1 MSELD
6 RHIKGPDIGVMSS
19 DLFIYDAKR
28 PGTGGLVTVVFP
40 AQLEERAVEFVKTQ
54 DLQIT
59 FCLTRAANTAEVAL
73 THKTDPPSVELQ
85 TFQLTPEFQT
95 EKKVSLTVLFS
106 EWKIVALIDGEPL
119 KKKK

>member
-59 FCLTRAANTAEVAL
+59 FCLARAANTARWRSPTRRTRHPWSCKL
-73 THKTDPPSVELQ
+73 S
-85 TFQLTPEFQT
+85 
-95 EKKVSLTVLFS
+95 S
-106 EWKIVALIDGEPL
+106 
-119 KKKK
+119 